1 MKKKILFLFLIISV
15 LFVTLTC
22 TRYQRQVVSLKMPDV
37 YANVKEVMEAK
48 VAAYAYNDSEEA
60 EKAFGFNIRGAGI
73 LPVQVIFDN
82 QGTHKFEIVSSQTF
96 LIDKENNIWP
106 VLDKSL
112 AYERLASKTE
122 VAKIGSGAA
131 KGGLLGGAA
140 GAVIGAAIG
149 ILTGED
155 VLKST
160 GKGAAVGAAA
170 GATIGG
176 AQAMTSGSAEK
187 KISDDLRNRS
197 LESQVIPPKSIAHGF
212 IFFPGEAK
220 SAKEL
225 RLQLREVETGEIY
238 SLAFSL

>member
-1 MKKKILFLFLIISV
+1 MKNKILILIIAV
-15 LFVTLTC
+15 LITASGC
-22 TRYQRQVVSLKMPDV
+22 TRYQRQVVPFKMPDA
-37 YANVKEVMEAK
+37 YANVKETAGAK
-48 VAAYAYNDSEEA
+48 VAASAYNNPSEA

-82 QGTHKFEIVSSQTF
+82 QGTHKFEIISSQTF
-96 LIDKENNIWP
+96 LIDAENKLWP

-112 AYERLASKTE
+112 AYERLVGKTE
-122 VAKIGSGAA
+122 ASKIGSGAA

-155 VLKST
+155 VLRAA

-176 AQAMTSGSAEK
+176 THSMASGDAEK

-197 LESQVIPPKSIAHGF
+197 LESKTIPANSISHGF
-212 IFFPGEAK
+212 IFFPGESK
-220 SAKEL
+220 SPKEL
-225 RLQLREVETGEIY
+225 RLQLKDVETGEIH